1 MKVFLTL
8 ALLFASLLPAPCWS
22 ADPAPTCVEEK
33 IAIQDLTQKLMQ
45 AQYLLLPQQ
54 FEAAKKEQQRL
65 EALRPK
71 PEAKP
76 AEPPVETPTEK
87 PAESPEQ

>member
-8 ALLFASLLPAPCWS
+8 ALLASLLPAPAFA

-54 FEAAKKEQQRL
+54 FEAATKERQRL

-76 AEPPVETPTEK
+76 AEPSTETPAEK
-87 PAESPEQ
+87 PAESSQQ